1 MKIDQEIPFFNFM
14 LTVTYL
20 KQKKQEELAPY
31 KNPSYKNCS
40 RQKYKYQVK
49 AINLQIIKSYIH

>member
-1 MKIDQEIPFFNFM
+1 MKIDQEIPVFNFM

-40 RQKYKYQVK
+40 R
-49 AINLQIIKSYIH
+49 